1 MYKTLQ
7 FSSYFSMRY
16 FLIFLLA
23 FSCFGASAQHYN
35 FRNFSIEDGLEQS
48 HINTV
53 YQDKKGYIWI
63 GGNGGL
69 TRFDGKNFKT
79 WTVKDSL
86 PSANILA
93 IAEDSK
99 GILWISCAN
108 NGVASFDG
116 KKFTHYTE
124 ANGLA
129 ANDVRAIFE
138 DSKGNLWFGTFSGV
152 SKFTKGKFENL
163 ELNNGSAGNFIY
175 SICED
180 KNGNLWFGS
189 YGGGIGRYDGK
200 SVVFFKTNDGLAD
213 NYITNVDINSK
224 GEVVAS
230 TTSGISIFDGKKF
243 SNIGQQQG
251 LLSFQLN
258 DFAYDGSGNLWMAS
272 DYGVTK
278 YDGKTFSHITEKV
291 GIPDNKVNCVFVDR
305 EDNLWL
311 GTKKGLAKLA
321 DRSFVHFSEPGFSP
335 SEIFKTST
343 GKIIAANRGGG
354 IYIFN
359 GDNFSK
365 WEIDETLNERVISCI
380 AEDRLGRIWFGT
392 SDFEGVY
399 VLEQGKK
406 TAVIQ
411 YTEDV
416 GLPSNNIND
425 IICDSKGKIWIAT
438 PNGVAKSDSSG
449 FSKIEISED
458 VTDNN
463 IVSLMEDNS
472 GKIWMGSFDG
482 MIYRYDGKR
491 IQKFDENKSPVLSI
505 IQSKNGTIFFRTE
518 ENGFLV
524 LSKNKFTIVK
534 QKDGLSS
541 DVIRSLVF
549 DNNATLW
556 AGTQRGINK
565 ISFGS
570 ENKILV
576 RSYGFSEGF
585 KSLECNS
592 NAALFDSDGHLW
604 FGTAKGI
611 TRFTQSEE
619 KVNTKVPE
627 LIVNDI
633 LLFFKQFDK
642 QKYSERIDSV
652 SGLPVNMKLPYNENY
667 LFFTFSAISHKNPD
681 KVFYQWM
688 LKGSDK
694 DWMPET
700 KISEANY
707 SNLAPGDYTFI
718 VRACNDEKIWSQPVE
733 VHFVIT
739 PPFWRTWLF
748 YILVAAFLITS
759 TVAYIKWRERKLLHE
774 KAELEE
780 KVKERT
786 HELQEQKEI
795 VEEQN
800 NHITEGIN
808 YARNIQMAILPSGEE
823 INKVFPEHFILYRP
837 KEIVGGDFYWLF
849 RHGDFVFVAAVD
861 CTGHGVA
868 GAFMSMIGTDLLNQI
883 IIEKQVTDPSEIL
896 TELNLGIKLAF
907 KQSAR
912 EFETQ
917 QGMDVAICSINL
929 KNKEV
934 NFSGALRPLYVIS
947 NGEFKEVEGDKSSIS
962 GTSDT
967 GYRYNS
973 NKLKLKTGDCI
984 YLFSDGYADQFG
996 GPKGKKFMTG
1006 KLKDLLIS
1014 NNDLTMDEQRKKLLS
1029 AHEDWK
1035 GDYKQVDD
1043 ILVMGIRL

>member
-1 MYKTLQ
+1 LYKTSLN
-7 FSSYFSMRY
+7 SLCSVMRY
-16 FLIFLLA
+16 VLI
-23 FSCFGASAQHYN
+23 CFFTLSASVTFAQQYN
-35 FRNFSIEDGLEQS
+35 FRNFSIEDGLEQNL
-48 HINTV
+48 INTI
-53 YQDKKGYIWI
+53 YQDKNGYIWI

-79 WTVKDSL
+79 WTTKDSL
-86 PSANILA
+86 PAANILA
-93 IAEDSK
+93 ITEDSR
-99 GILWISCAN
+99 GVLWISCAN
-108 NGVASFDG
+108 AGVASFDG
-116 KKFTHYTE
+116 KSFTRYTE
-124 ANGLA
+124 VNGLVS
-129 ANDVRAIFE
+129 NDVRAIFE
-138 DSKGNLWFGTFSGV
+138 DSKQNLWFGTFAGV
-152 SKFTKGKFENL
+152 TKFTNGKFENL

-180 KNGNLWFGS
+180 KKGNLWLGS
-189 YGGGIGRYDGK
+189 YGGGLGKYDGK
-200 SVVFFKTNDGLAD
+200 SVVFFKTTDGLAD
-213 NYITNVDINSK
+213 NYVTNVDINSK
-224 GEVVAS
+224 GELVAS

-258 DFAYDGSGNLWMAS
+258 DFVYDGSENLWLAS
-272 DYGVTK
+272 DYGITK

-321 DRSFVHFSEPGFSP
+321 DRSFVHFAEPGFSP
-335 SEIFKTST
+335 AEIFKTSA

-359 GDNFSK
+359 GNNFTK

-380 AEDRLGRIWFGT
+380 AEDKQGKLWFGT

-399 VLEQGKK
+399 VFDGKK
-406 TAVIQ
+406 TMQ

-425 IICDSKGKIWIAT
+425 IICDRKGKIWIAT

-449 FSKIEISED
+449 FAKIEISED

-472 GKIWMGSFDG
+472 GNIWMGAFDG
-482 MIYRYDGKR
+482 MIYSYDGKR
-491 IQKFDENKSPVLSI
+491 IQKFEENKSPVLSI

-518 ENGFLV
+518 ENGFLAF
-524 LSKNKFTIVK
+524 SENKFTSFI

-541 DVIRSLVF
+541 DVVRSLVF
-549 DNNATLW
+549 DNNGMLW

-565 ISFGS
+565 ISFDS
-570 ENKILV
+570 ENKIRV
-576 RSYGFSEGF
+576 RTYGFSEGF
-585 KSLECNS
+585 RSLECNS
-592 NAALFDSDGHLW
+592 NAALFDNDGHLW

-611 TRFTQSEE
+611 TQFTQSEE
-619 KVNTKVPE
+619 KVNTKAPE
-627 LIVNDI
+627 MVVNDI

-642 QKYSERIDSV
+642 GKYSERIDSV
-652 SGLPVNMKLPYNENY
+652 SGLPINMKLPYNENY
-667 LFFTFSAISHKNPD
+667 LLFSFSAISHKNPD

-718 VRACNDEKIWSQPVE
+718 VRGCNDEKVWSEPIE
-733 VHFVIT
+733 IHFIIT
-739 PPFWRTWLF
+739 PPFYRTWWF
-748 YILVAAFLITS
+748 YTVVAVFLITS
-759 TVAYIKWRERKLLHE
+759 TVVYVKWRERKLLRE

-780 KVKERT
+780 KVTERT
-786 HELQEQKEI
+786 HQLQEQKEI

-800 NHITEGIN
+800 RHITEGIN

-849 RHGDFVFVAAVD
+849 RHGDYVFVAAVD

-883 IIEKQVTDPSEIL
+883 IIEKQVTEPSEIL
-896 TELNLGIKLAF
+896 RELNLGIKLAF

-929 KNKEV
+929 KNNEI
-934 NFSGALRPLYVIS
+934 NFSGALRPLYIIS

-967 GYRYNS
+967 SYRYTA

-1006 KLKDLLIS
+1006 KMKQLLIG
-1014 NNDLTMDEQRKKLLS
+1014 NNALTMDEQRKKLLA
-1029 AHEDWK
+1029 AHEEWK

-1043 ILVMGIRL
+1043 ILIMGIRL

>member
-1 MYKTLQ
+1 
-7 FSSYFSMRY
+7 MRY
-16 FLIFLLA
+16 FLIFL
-23 FSCFGASAQHYN
+23 FSLFVAVSQAQQYN
-35 FRNFSIEDGLEQS
+35 FRNFSVEDGLELS
-48 HINTV
+48 HINTIF
-53 YQDKKGYIWI
+53 QDNKGYIWI

-93 IAEDSK
+93 IAQDSK
-99 GILWISCAN
+99 GVLWISCAN
-108 NGVASFDG
+108 KGVASFDG
-116 KKFTHYTE
+116 KKFSHYTE
-124 ANGLA
+124 ENGLIS
-129 ANDVRAIFE
+129 NDVRAIFE
-138 DSKGNLWFGTFSGV
+138 DSKGILWFGTFSGV
-152 SKFTKGKFENL
+152 SKFTNGKFETL

-180 KNGNLWFGS
+180 KSGNLWLGA
-189 YGGGIGRYDGK
+189 YGGGLGRYDGM
-200 SVVFFKTNDGLAD
+200 SVVFFKTSDGLAD
-213 NYITNVDINSK
+213 NYVTNVDINSK

-258 DFAYDGSGNLWMAS
+258 DFAYDGSGNLWLAS

-278 YDGKTFSHITEKV
+278 YDGKKFFHITEKL
-291 GIPDNKVNCVFVDR
+291 GIPDNKVNAVFVDR

-311 GTKKGLAKLA
+311 ATKKGLTKLA
-321 DRSFVHFSEPGFSP
+321 DRSFVHFSEPGFNP
-335 SEIFKTST
+335 AELFKTSA
-343 GKIIAANRGGG
+343 GKIIAANKGGG
-354 IYIFN
+354 IYSFSE
-359 GDNFSK
+359 DNFKK
-365 WEIDETLNERVISCI
+365 WEIDETLNDRVISCI
-380 AEDRLGRIWFGT
+380 AEDKQGKLWFGT

-399 VLEQGKK
+399 ILSQGKK
-406 TAVIQ
+406 NSVIQ
-411 YTEDV
+411 YTEDA

-425 IICDSKGKIWIAT
+425 IICDRNGKIWIAT

-449 FSKIEISED
+449 FTKIEISED
-458 VTDNN
+458 VTNNN
-463 IVSLMEDNS
+463 IVSLFEDDAGN
-472 GKIWMGSFDG
+472 IWFGGFDG

-491 IQKFDENKSPVLSI
+491 IHKFDDNKSPVLSI
-505 IQSKNGTIFFRTE
+505 LQSKNGTIFFRTDE
-518 ENGFLV
+518 SGFLV
-524 LSKNKFTIVK
+524 FSENKFTQIT

-541 DVIRSLVF
+541 DAVRSLVF
-549 DNNATLW
+549 DNNGTLW

-565 ISFGS
+565 VSFDA
-570 ENKILV
+570 ENKIRV

-592 NAALFDSDGHLW
+592 NAALYDNDGHLW

-611 TRFTQSEE
+611 TQFTQSEE
-619 KVNTKVPE
+619 KVNTKAPE
-627 LIVNDI
+627 LVINDI
-633 LLFFKQFDK
+633 LLFFKPFDK
-642 QKYSERIDSV
+642 EKYSERIDSV
-652 SGLPVNMKLPYNENY
+652 SGLPVNMKLAYNENY
-667 LFFTFSAISHKNPD
+667 LFFTFCAISHKNPD
-681 KVFYQWM
+681 KIFYQWM

-707 SNLAPGDYTFI
+707 SNLSPGDYTFV

-733 VHFVIT
+733 IHFIIT
-739 PPFWRTWLF
+739 PPFYKTWWF
-748 YILVAAFLITS
+748 YTVVALFLITS
-759 TVAYIKWRERKLLHE
+759 TVVYVKWRERKLLRE

-800 NHITEGIN
+800 RHITEGIN

-849 RHGDFVFVAAVD
+849 RHGDYVFVAAVD

-883 IIEKQVTDPSEIL
+883 IIEKQVTEPSEIL

-917 QGMDVAICSINL
+917 QGMDVAICAINL
-929 KNKEV
+929 KNNEV
-934 NFSGALRPLYVIS
+934 NFSGALRPLYIIS
-947 NGEFKEVEGDKSSIS
+947 NGELKEVEGDKSSIS

-967 GYRYNS
+967 SYRYTA
-973 NKLKLKTGDCI
+973 NKLKLKKDDCI

-1006 KLKDLLIS
+1006 KFKDLLI
-1014 NNDLTMDEQRKKLLS
+1014 NNNALNMEQQRKILLA

>member
-1 MYKTLQ
+1 
-7 FSSYFSMRY
+7 MRY
-16 FLIFLLA
+16 FLVLFLIL
-23 FSCFGASAQHYN
+23 SCFVAFGQQYN
-35 FRNFSIEDGLEQS
+35 FRNFSIEDVIEQGNV
-48 HINTV
+48 NTV

-69 TRFDGKNFKT
+69 TRFDGKNFKI

-86 PSANILA
+86 PSANVLA
-93 IAEDSK
+93 ITQDSK

-108 NGVASFDG
+108 KGVVSFDG
-116 KKFTHYTE
+116 NNFTQYTE
-124 ANGLA
+124 EKGLIS
-129 ANDVRAIFE
+129 NDVRAIFE
-138 DSKGNLWFGTFSGV
+138 DSNGNLWFGTFSGV
-152 SKFTKGKFENL
+152 SKYNNGKFENL

-180 KNGNLWFGS
+180 KNGNLWFGA
-189 YGGGIGRYDGK
+189 YGGGLGRYDGK

-230 TTSGISIFDGKKF
+230 TTSGISVFDGKKF
-243 SNIGQQQG
+243 NNTGQQKG

-278 YDGKTFSHITEKV
+278 YDGKTFSHITEKA
-291 GIPDNKVNCVFVDR
+291 GIPDNKVNSVFVDR

-311 GTKKGLAKLA
+311 GTKKGLTKLA

-335 SEIFKTST
+335 TEIFKTST
-343 GKIIAANRGGG
+343 GKIIATNRGGG
-354 IYIFN
+354 IFVFN
-359 GDNFSK
+359 GDNFTK
-365 WEIDETLNERVISCI
+365 WEFDETLNERVISCI
-380 AEDRLGRIWFGT
+380 AEDSFGKLWFGT

-399 VLEQGKK
+399 VFDGKK
-406 TAVIQ
+406 IVQ

-425 IICDSKGKIWIAT
+425 IITDRKGKIWIAT

-449 FSKIEISED
+449 FMKIEISED

-472 GKIWMGSFDG
+472 GNIWMGSFDG
-482 MIYRYDGKR
+482 MIYRYDGKK

-505 IQSKNGTIFFRTE
+505 IQNKKGTIFFRTE
-518 ENGFLV
+518 ENGFLL
-524 LSKNKFTIVK
+524 LSENKFKSIT

-549 DNNATLW
+549 DKNGILW

-565 ISFGS
+565 ISFNS
-570 ENKILV
+570 ESKIQI
-576 RSYGFSEGF
+576 RNYGFNEGF

-592 NAALFDSDGHLW
+592 NAAMSDNDGHLW
-604 FGTAKGI
+604 FGTSKGI
-611 TRFTQSEE
+611 TRFTKSEE
-619 KVNTKVPE
+619 KVNTKAPE
-627 LIVNDI
+627 LVMNDI
-633 LLFFKQFDK
+633 LLFFKKFD
-642 QKYSERIDSV
+642 QGKYSEHIDSV
-652 SGLPVNMKLPYNENY
+652 SGLPVNMKFPYNENY
-667 LFFTFSAISHKNPD
+667 LLFQFSAISHKNPD

-707 SNLAPGDYTFI
+707 SNLSPGDYTFI
-718 VRACNDEKIWSQPVE
+718 VRGCNDEKVWSEPVE
-733 VHFVIT
+733 IHFIIT
-739 PPFWRTWLF
+739 PPFYRTWWF
-748 YILVAAFLITS
+748 YTLIAVFLIAS
-759 TVAYIKWRERKLLHE
+759 TVVYVKWRERKLLQE
-774 KAELEE
+774 KAELEV

-795 VEEQN
+795 VEDQN
-800 NHITEGIN
+800 RHITEGIN

-849 RHGDFVFVAAVD
+849 SHDDYVFVATVD

-883 IIEKQVTDPSEIL
+883 IIEKQVTEPSEIL

-929 KNKEV
+929 KNLEL
-934 NFSGALRPLYVIS
+934 NFSGALRPLYLIS
-947 NGEFKEVEGDKSSIS
+947 NGEFREVEGDKSSIS

-967 GYRYNS
+967 SYRYTS

-1006 KLKDLLIS
+1006 KLKELLI
-1014 NNDLTMDEQRKKLLS
+1014 NNNGLTMDNQQKKLLA
-1029 AHEDWK
+1029 AHEEWK
-1035 GDYKQVDD
+1035 GANKQVDD

>member
-1 MYKTLQ
+1 
-7 FSSYFSMRY
+7 MRSVPIL
-16 FLIFLLA
+16 FFALA
-23 FSCFGASAQHYN
+23 TFASFGQQYN

-48 HINTV
+48 QINV
-53 YQDKKGYIWI
+53 IYQDKKGYIWI

-79 WTVKDSL
+79 WTAKDSL

-93 IAEDSK
+93 ITQDSK
-99 GILWISCAN
+99 GNLWISCAN
-108 NGVASFDG
+108 AGVASFNG
-116 KKFTHYTE
+116 KGFTYYTE
-124 ANGLA
+124 ESGLIS
-129 ANDVRAIFE
+129 NDVRSIFE

-152 SKFTKGKFENL
+152 TKLANAKFETL

-175 SICED
+175 SICQD
-180 KNGNLWFGS
+180 KSGNLWFGA
-189 YGGGIGRYDGK
+189 YGGGLGKYDGK
-200 SVVFFKTNDGLAD
+200 SVVFFKTTDGLAD
-213 NYITNVDINSK
+213 NYVTNVEINNK

-230 TTSGISIFDGKKF
+230 TTSGISIFDGKRF
-243 SNIGQQQG
+243 RTIGQQQG

-258 DFAYDGSGNLWMAS
+258 DFAYDGSENLWLAS

-278 YDGKTFSHITEKV
+278 YDGKTFIHITEKV
-291 GIPDNKVNCVFVDR
+291 GIPDNKINCVFVDR

-321 DRSFVHFSEPGFSP
+321 DRSFVHFTEPGFSP
-335 SEIFKTST
+335 AEIFKTSSE
-343 GKIIAANRGGG
+343 KIIAANRGGG
-354 IYIFN
+354 IYSFN
-359 GDNFSK
+359 GENFVR

-380 AEDRLGRIWFGT
+380 AEDKQGKLWFGT

-399 VLEQGKK
+399 VFDGKK
-406 TAVIQ
+406 TMQ

-425 IICDSKGKIWIAT
+425 IICDRKGKIWIAT
-438 PNGVAKSDSSG
+438 PNGVAKSDSLG
-449 FSKIEISED
+449 FTKIEISED

-463 IVSLMEDNS
+463 IVSLFEDNS
-472 GKIWMGSFDG
+472 GNIWLGGFDG

-491 IQKFDENKSPVLSI
+491 IQKFDENKSPVLAI
-505 IQSKNGTIFFRTE
+505 IQSKNGTLFFRTE

-524 LSKNKFTIVK
+524 FSENKFTSLS

-541 DVIRSLVF
+541 DIVRSLVF
-549 DNNATLW
+549 DNNETLW

-565 ISFGS
+565 ISFDA
-570 ENKILV
+570 ENKIRV

-585 KSLECNS
+585 KSLECNANS
-592 NAALFDSDGHLW
+592 VLYDNEGHLW

-611 TRFTQSEE
+611 TQFTQSEE
-619 KVNTKVPE
+619 KVNTKAPE
-627 LIVNDI
+627 LVVNDI

-642 QKYSERIDSV
+642 ANYSEYIDSV

-667 LFFTFSAISHKNPD
+667 LLFTFSAISHKNPD

-707 SNLAPGDYTFI
+707 SNLSPGDYTFV
-718 VRACNDEKIWSQPVE
+718 VRACNDEKVWSKPVE
-733 VHFVIT
+733 IHFVIT
-739 PPFWRTWLF
+739 PPFYKTWWF
-748 YILVAAFLITS
+748 YSSVAVFLIAS
-759 TVAYIKWRERKLLHE
+759 TVVYIKWRERKLLRE

-800 NHITEGIN
+800 RHITEGIN

-849 RHGDFVFVAAVD
+849 RQGDYVFVAAVD

-883 IIEKQVTDPSEIL
+883 IIEKQVTAPAAIL

-917 QGMDVAICSINL
+917 QGMDVAVCSINL
-929 KNKEV
+929 KTKEV
-934 NFSGALRPLYVIS
+934 SFSGALRPLYIIS
-947 NGEFKEVEGDKSSIS
+947 NGEFKELEGDKSSIS
-962 GTSDT
+962 GTSNT
-967 GYRYNS
+967 SYRYTE
-973 NKLKLKTGDCI
+973 NKLNLKEGDCI

-1006 KLKDLLIS
+1006 KMKQLFID
-1014 NNDLTMDEQRKKLLS
+1014 NNALNMNEQRKKLID
-1029 AHEDWK
+1029 AHEQWK